1 MDRFDKYS
9 VDLLEE
15 AKRFLELAKKKEGTA
30 GEKAYLHAA
39 LLISISSLE
48 AFVNGIADDFKDSD
62 AFNQYEKAFLAER
75 ELIFEKGKFK
85 VTNRLKMTRLIER
98 IEFLF
103 HKFKPNSLAKDVEWW
118 SKLKEGILLRNAIV
132 HPKEFSDIQY
142 KDVEFTTKA
151 VISCINQLFL
161 TIYKR
166 SFPGISSGLESKLN
180 F

>member
-1 MDRFDKYS
+1 MDNFDKYS

-15 AKRFLELAKKKEGTA
+15 AKRFLELAKKQQGTA

-39 LLISISSLE
+39 LLVSISSLE
-48 AFVNGIADDFKDSD
+48 AFINGIADDFKDSS
-62 AFNQYEKAFLAER
+62 AFNLHEKAFLEER
-75 ELIFEKGKFK
+75 EVILEKGKFK
-85 VTNRLKMTRLIER
+85 ITNRLKMTRLLER

-103 HKFKPNSLAKDVEWW
+103 NKFKPNSLSKDADWW
-118 SKLKEGILLRNAIV
+118 SKLKEGILLRKALV

-142 KDVEFTTKA
+142 KDVEFTIRA

-166 SFPGISSGLESKLN
+166 SFPGFSLGLESKLN

>member
-1 MDRFDKYS
+1 MDNFDQYS

-15 AKRFLELAKKKEGTA
+15 AKRFLELAKKKQGTA

-48 AFVNGIADDFKDSD
+48 AFVNGIADDFKDSN
-62 AFNQYEKAFLAER
+62 AFNVCEKAFLEER
-75 ELIFEKGKFK
+75 ELTLEKGKFK
-85 VTNRLKMTRLIER
+85 ITNRLKMTRLIER

-103 HKFKPNSLAKDVEWW
+103 QKFKPNSLSKDAEWW
-118 SKLKEGILLRNAIV
+118 SKLKDGISLRNAIV

-142 KDVEFTTKA
+142 KDVEFTIRA

-166 SFPGISSGLESKLN
+166 SFPSISIGLESKLN